1 MKTLLYA
8 TDCSKHDTETLR
20 YAYQLSDTLKASLI
34 VLHVYSIPPISVSTI
49 RPRQQLSKA
58 AYEENLEILKEYCS
72 KHLKDTSNKTNI
84 RFEVQE
90 HISVSEGVLT
100 KIKELSP
107 DVLLVGM
114 KDEHTARGLF
124 SGSIAKALIEKVSC
138 PLLIVPNTKSFK
150 KITTIAYATDFEEGD
165 IYALQK
171 LVEIALPSKAKIKI
185 VHIPTKGEYPG
196 DNQMEWFKE
205 VLNQKIDYKNIDF
218 EIIKYDTAYEGLRT
232 YIDTNKIDIIALLER
247 EEHSFLKTL
256 FHKDLIKKMESNITI
271 PMLSFNDRHL

>member
-8 TDCSKHDTETLR
+8 TDCSKHDAETLR
-20 YAYQLSDTLKASLI
+20 YAYQLSNTLKTKLI
-34 VLHVYSIPPISVSTI
+34 VLHVFDIPPISVSTI
-49 RPRQQLSKA
+49 RPRKLLRKA
-58 AYEENLEILKEYCS
+58 AYEENLDVLKQYCS
-72 KHLKDTSNKTNI
+72 KHLKDTLKKTNI

-90 HISVSEGVLT
+90 HISVSEGVLS

-138 PLLIVPNTKSFK
+138 PLLIVPNTKPFK
-150 KITTIAYATDFEEGD
+150 KIMTIAYATDFEEGD

-185 VHIPTKGEYPG
+185 VHIPTKDEYAG
-196 DNQMEWFKE
+196 DDQMEWFKE
-205 VLNQKIDYKNIDF
+205 MLNQKITYKNIDF
-218 EIIKYDTAYEGLRT
+218 EIVNYDTAYEGLRT

-247 EEHSFLKTL
+247 EEGGFLKTL

-271 PMLSFNDRHL
+271 PILSFNNRNL